1 MIDKQKKIYMKR
13 LVLILIALLPL
24 LTAYSQQGVLIGK
37 KEGAPNP
44 FAKLEIYSKG
54 SGLLVPR
61 MTTAERTNINP
72 DASAISLLVF
82 DTNDSTYYF
91 FNGIEWEKMSA
102 NRDIVLLTSQMDTLR
117 VSLTQSLDSLGRV
130 IEEEVGA
137 ALDSIGN
144 KLDTTTVYFQ
154 NALDTLE
161 SKLTTAEVVDSISDL
176 ATSGD
181 NIGDVTIVE
190 DNGEGYRETF
200 VWSDTNNDGE
210 ADTWVGVT
218 IRPRPSGYNLFWF
231 QDNGADN
238 LTNGDFTDD
247 KIIGN
252 GAVTFSSIGYTVS
265 TPYDGY
271 YVLAFPSHWGRPEFY
286 LDGRAMFEGTKK
298 QSILLNGIEYQAWSF
313 YFRIPAT
320 YTGPDLILTAV
331 K

>member
-1 MIDKQKKIYMKR
+1 MKR
-13 LVLILIALLPL
+13 LVLILIALFPL

-44 FAKLEIYSKG
+44 FAKLEVYSTS
-54 SGLLVPR
+54 SGLLIPR
-61 MTTAERTNINP
+61 MTAEERENINP
-72 DASAISLLVF
+72 DETAISLLVF
-82 DTNDSTYYF
+82 DLSDSTYYF

-102 NRDIVLLTSQMDTLR
+102 ERDLKLLTSNMDTLR
-117 VSLTQSLDSLGRV
+117 IRINESIDSLG
-130 IEEEVGA
+130 
-137 ALDSIGN
+137 
-144 KLDTTTVYFQ
+144 TV
-154 NALDTLE
+154 LIDTLE
-161 SKLTTAEVVDSISDL
+161 SRLPTSSVLDSLDDL
-176 ATSGD
+176 STVENS
-181 NIGDVTIVE
+181 NNGDVVIVE

-210 ADTWVGVT
+210 ADTWIGVT
-218 IRPRPSGYNLFWF
+218 VRPRPSGYDLFWF

-238 LTNGDFTDD
+238 LTNGDFTSD
-247 KIIGN
+247 KVISG
-252 GAVTFSSIGYTVS
+252 GSVTFNSGGYTVS

-313 YFRIPAT
+313 YFRIPSS